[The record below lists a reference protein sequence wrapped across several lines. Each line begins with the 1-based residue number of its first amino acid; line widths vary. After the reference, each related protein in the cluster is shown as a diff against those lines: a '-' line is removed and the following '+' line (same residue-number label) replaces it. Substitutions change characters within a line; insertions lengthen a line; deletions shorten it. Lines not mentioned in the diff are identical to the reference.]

1 MIGTDYM
8 NDNTIHSIYPVTK
21 DKNEIAIEILNEC
34 LDDIS
39 DEISYQ
45 AGIKINS
52 DLYVKI
58 RQMIYKAR
66 EHINKL

>member
-8 NDNTIHSIYPVTK
+8 NNNTIHSIYPVTK

-66 EHINKL
+66 EQINKL

>member
-8 NDNTIHSIYPVTK
+8 NDNAIHSIYPVTK

-66 EHINKL
+66 EQINKL

>member
-8 NDNTIHSIYPVTK
+8 NDNTIHAIYPVTK